1 MNKNETVG
9 REIGTSFVVGLL
21 TNLTVSSST
30 IGETIDDGDRFRWR
44 TIQGIFNYYEFF
56 FPII

>member
-30 IGETIDDGDRFRWR
+30 IGETMNDGDRF
-44 TIQGIFNYYEFF
+44 
-56 FPII
+56 

>member
-1 MNKNETVG
+1 MNKNEIVG

-30 IGETIDDGDRFRWR
+30 IGETMDDGDRF
-44 TIQGIFNYYEFF
+44 
-56 FPII
+56 

>member
-30 IGETIDDGDRFRWR
+30 IGETMDDGDRFRR
-44 TIQGIFNYYEFF
+44 TIQGIFNYYEYF